1 MASIA
6 FFNLKFDMLA
16 DVALHS
22 TWFVCHVVF
31 KCAETVT
38 TIKLDMWDNNTT
50 MVDDST
56 DTTTNSNN
64 STTTAALLDTSSSLE
79 MSTSES
85 TVSSTL
91 ATVDITPGI
100 FKGYVCTLMMI
111 YIMLLLK
118 GGVSWVI

>member
-1 MASIA
+1 
-6 FFNLKFDMLA
+6 MLA
-16 DVALHS
+16 KVALHS
-22 TWFVCHVVF
+22 TWFVCHVVS

-50 MVDDST
+50 MVDGLDST
-56 DTTTNSNN
+56 DTTTNCNN
-64 STTTAALLDTSSSLE
+64 STTNAALLETSSSLE

-100 FKGYVCTLMMI
+100 
-111 YIMLLLK
+111 
-118 GGVSWVI
+118 

>member
-1 MASIA
+1 M
-6 FFNLKFDMLA
+6 FDMLA
-16 DVALHS
+16 KVALHS
-22 TWFVCHVVF
+22 TWFVCHVVS

-50 MVDDST
+50 MVDGSDST

-64 STTTAALLDTSSSLE
+64 STTTAALLETSSSLE

-100 FKGYVCTLMMI
+100 
-111 YIMLLLK
+111 
-118 GGVSWVI
+118 